1 MEILERIDIQE
12 GVTSISGD
20 TFMQCN
26 SDTLN
31 IPNSVVMISDDAF
44 LYFDGANINIDNVQG
59 SIYGE
64 PWGAYE
70 SVTIN
75 WLR

>member
-1 MEILERIDIQE
+1 
-12 GVTSISGD
+12 
-20 TFMQCN
+20 MQCN